1 VYLDNVEQRLREGL
15 DRHRPLLLS
24 LTVDEATSR
33 KVLAS
38 KLTEAVAEVDSRST
52 SETLGE
58 PSRPFVTLAA
68 IDVSYDTVQELVLST
83 TQDARFHTFW
93 EAVGRNRPDDVG
105 AAQELPAPT
114 SGLWI
119 EKPHVT
125 LVHFSHTDQQSLYGT
140 FGPLEGVRAKVRPR
154 AILWNR
160 RAAALAVE
168 VDATSMPTDEG
179 AKVGASM
186 TTHSIPPS
194 RNPFVHVTIW
204 CRDDASSVESND
216 LPALVESKQA
226 EKVDLDDSAP
236 IEWVGVVRL
245 WVR

>member
-1 VYLDNVEQRLREGL
+1 VYLDNLEQRLREGL
-15 DRHRPLLLS
+15 DRHRSLLLS

-33 KVLAS
+33 KALAS

-52 SETLGE
+52 SETSGE
-58 PSRPFVTLAA
+58 PARPFVTLAA
-68 IDVSYDTVQELVLST
+68 IDVSYDAVQELVLSA
-83 TQDARFHTFW
+83 TQDARFHSFW
-93 EAVGRNRPDDVG
+93 ETVGRNRPDDVG
-105 AAQELPAPT
+105 AAQELPAGA
-114 SGLWI
+114 SGQWI

-125 LVHFSHTDQQSLYGT
+125 LVHFSHTDQQSMYGT
-140 FGPLEGVRAKVRPR
+140 FGPLEGVRVKVRPR

-160 RAAALAVE
+160 RVAALAVE
-168 VDATSMPTDEG
+168 VDGTSMPTDDG
-179 AKVGASM
+179 AQMEAAL

-204 CRDDASSVESND
+204 CSDDASSVESND

-236 IEWVGVVRL
+236 IEWMGFVRL